1 MCPAASVW
9 LLLAWH
15 APSLEASDASKEWYD
30 EVQIHGFSKLNIP
43 LVKYVPDAATGK
55 SAVVAGR

>member
-1 MCPAASVW
+1 
-9 LLLAWH
+9 LLLVWH